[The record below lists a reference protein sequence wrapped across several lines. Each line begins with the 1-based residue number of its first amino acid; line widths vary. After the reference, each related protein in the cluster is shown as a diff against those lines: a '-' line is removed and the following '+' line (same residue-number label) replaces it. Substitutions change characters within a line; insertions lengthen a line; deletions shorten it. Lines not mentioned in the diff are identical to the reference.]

1 MSLNKFVSLESS
13 EPINMRI
20 KVLQLEASQEIKTN
34 FLSSYDGFNSIGVS
48 GAIIREAGDPIED
61 QDLTTKVYVD
71 SAVAGGGGGSGVS
84 NPMIENLNA
93 NGYDINTANAIYT
106 STLGGLGEFQLTMTS
121 DVQFNSFNLKGTNY
135 IQTDQIYSSTQ
146 GDISVENALDMK
158 TTNKIKNI
166 ANGTDSGDAI
176 NKGQFD
182 SSITTLTNDIATN
195 TNNINGLNLE
205 FGELETQQGINT
217 TNITTNTTNITTN
230 TNNID
235 TNITD
240 IQTLTNSV
248 NTNIANIQQNASDIS
263 TINTTLLTK
272 ATINDAQISSNTTWS
287 STKINAEIGTA
298 SSLIDFTGLMGSS
311 DKVNL
316 SLVNT
321 QPIVGLNSRYTLS
334 GSAVFVG
341 QPMIQNFTSGE
352 ITATGIGGVP
362 PAWKFIG
369 IACNTGV
376 TGDDCNIVYDGFCT
390 ARYDTT
396 IQPSTN
402 AISLTGV
409 TTNTTQEITN
419 ETTFTDSGGT
429 SNNYATNELYNITF
443 DAGVGRTINYEIVS
457 LGFEHT
463 NTRLY
468 DRLGFQFSNDGVN
481 YSNPA
486 LNGFHTTNITT
497 PSFGSYYVNNG
508 TKTNDTIGN
517 VFADG
522 LTFITAYG
530 GSLTNSTG
538 FRYIKFFFQSDTS
551 SQDLGWNI
559 KLTPS
564 TPYPVNYTP
573 VPVDTPLYLDPNDL
587 SKVSTNNAN
596 NFLVGYCAYEDTS
609 NDSIYI
615 HVLAQ
620 NA

>member
-20 KVLQLEASQEIKTN
+20 KAIQLEASQEIKTN
-34 FLSSYDGFNSIGVS
+34 FLTSYDGFNSIGV
-48 GAIIREAGDPIED
+48 GDAIIRQAGNPIED

-71 SAVAGGGGGSGVS
+71 AAVAGGGGGSGVS

-93 NGYDINTANAIYT
+93 NGYDIELANAIYA
-106 STLGGLGEFQLTMTS
+106 STLGGIGEFQLTMTS
-121 DVQFNSFNLKGTNY
+121 DVQFNSYNLKGTNY

-158 TTNKIKNI
+158 TINKIKNI

-195 TNNINGLNLE
+195 TNNINTINTDI
-205 FGELETQQGINT
+205 GELETQQGINT
-217 TNITTNTTNITTN
+217 ANITTN
-230 TNNID
+230 TNNITINTNNID
-235 TNITD
+235 TNTTNIT
-240 IQTLTNSV
+240 TLTNSV

-272 ATINDAQISSNTTWS
+272 ATINDGQISSNTTWS
-287 STKINAEIGTA
+287 STKINQEIGNA
-298 SSLIDFTGLMGSS
+298 SDLVDFTGLMGSS

-341 QPMIQNFTSGE
+341 QPMIQNFTNGE

-369 IACNTGV
+369 IACNTAV
-376 TGDDCNIVYDGFCT
+376 AGDDCNIVYDGFCT
-390 ARYDTT
+390 ARYDT
-396 IQPSTN
+396 IPQPASN
-402 AISLTGV
+402 AISLTAV

-419 ETTFTDSGGT
+419 ETTFTDSGGGG
-429 SNNYATNELYNITF
+429 NFYGINELYNITF

-486 LNGFHTTNITT
+486 LTGFHTTNITT
-497 PSFGSYYVNNG
+497 PSFGTYYKNNG
-508 TKTNDTIGN
+508 VQTSDLIGN
-517 VFADG
+517 VFPEPAS
-522 LTFITAYG
+522 FITANG

-538 FRYIKFFFQSDTS
+538 FRYIKFFFQSDGS

-559 KLTPS
+559 KLSPS

-596 NFLVGYCAYEDTS
+596 NFLVGYCAYEDTA
-609 NDSIYI
+609 NDSIYM